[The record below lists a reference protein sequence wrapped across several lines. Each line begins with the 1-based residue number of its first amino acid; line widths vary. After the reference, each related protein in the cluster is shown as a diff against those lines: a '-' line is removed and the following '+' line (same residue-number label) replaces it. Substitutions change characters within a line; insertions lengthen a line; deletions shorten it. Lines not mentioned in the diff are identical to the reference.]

1 MRKKTM
7 DSLEVRGKKVYVR
20 VDYNVPL
27 DADGVITDDTRIRAT
42 LPTLRQLLDGGAA
55 LILASHMGRPKGK
68 RVAEYSLAPAAK
80 RLSQLLERPVRL
92 APDCIGEETK
102 ALAQAL
108 RPGEILMLE
117 NVRFHP
123 EEEANDPEFAQE
135 LAALA
140 DVAVN
145 DAFGV
150 SHRAHASV
158 VGVARVLPMAAG
170 RLVAQEIHFL
180 EDTVAEP
187 KRPFVAIIGGAKVSD
202 KIAVLERLV
211 RIADTLIIGGGM
223 ANTFLLARGMDV
235 GTSLVETDA
244 RDLAL
249 RVLRTAE
256 AEGKQVLLPSDVVTA
271 DAFREDAEPHRHPA
285 TRIPADEMV
294 LDIGPE
300 TAETFAAAVL
310 PAATVLWNGPMGVFE
325 WASFADGTKR
335 VAEVVAANEGISIVG
350 GGDSVA
356 AIESCGLAD
365 RVTHISTGGGA
376 SLAYLEGKELPG
388 IECLAEED

>member
-170 RLVAQEIHFL
+170 RLVAREIHFL
-180 EDTVAEP
+180 EDTVTEP

-300 TAETFAAAVL
+300 TAEAFAAAVL

-335 VAEVVAANEGISIVG
+335 VAEAVAANEGISIVG

>member
-180 EDTVAEP
+180 EDTVTEP

-300 TAETFAAAVL
+300 TAEAFAAAVL

-335 VAEVVAANEGISIVG
+335 VAEAVAANEGISIVG

>member
-108 RPGEILMLE
+108 RPGEVLMLE

-123 EEEANDPEFAQE
+123 EEEANDPAFAQE

-180 EDTVAEP
+180 EDTVTEP

-300 TAETFAAAVL
+300 TAEAFAAAVL

-335 VAEVVAANEGISIVG
+335 VAEAVAANEGISIVG

>member
-335 VAEVVAANEGISIVG
+335 VAEAVAANEGISIVG

>member
-117 NVRFHP
+117 NVRFHL

-300 TAETFAAAVL
+300 TAEAFAAAVL

-335 VAEVVAANEGISIVG
+335 VAEAVAANEGISIVG

>member
-7 DSLEVRGKKVYVR
+7 DALAVSGKKVYVR

-27 DADGVITDDTRIRAT
+27 DEDGAITDDTRIRAT

-55 LILASHMGRPKGK
+55 LILASHMGRPKGQ
-68 RVAEYSLAPAAK
+68 RVAAYSLVPAAE
-80 RLSQLLERPVRL
+80 RLAQLLGRPVRL
-92 APDCIGEETK
+92 APDCVGQETEEMAR
-102 ALAQAL
+102 ALA
-108 RPGEILMLE
+108 PGEILMLE

-123 EEEANDPEFAQE
+123 EEEANDAGFAQA
-135 LAALA
+135 LAGLA

-158 VGVARVLPMAAG
+158 VGVARILPMVAG
-170 RLVAQEIHFL
+170 HLVAQEIHFL
-180 EDTVAEP
+180 EETVTDP

-223 ANTFLLARGMDV
+223 ANTFLLACGRDV
-235 GTSLVETDA
+235 GTSLVEADA
-244 RDLAL
+244 CDLAL
-249 RVLRTAE
+249 RVLQTAQK
-256 AEGKQVLLPSDVVTA
+256 EGKQVLLPSDVVTA
-271 DAFREDAEPHRHPA
+271 DAFRADAAPHRHPV
-285 TRIPADEMV
+285 TEIPANEMV

-325 WASFADGTKR
+325 WDAFAGGTKR
-335 VAEVVAANEGISIVG
+335 VAEAVAANHGISIVG

-356 AIESCGLAD
+356 AIEACGLAD

-376 SLAYLEGKELPG
+376 SLAYLEGQELPG
-388 IECLAEED
+388 IECLAEEV